1 MHLRQMLF
9 NYHLFPSVL
18 TFLYLK
24 LSTNFLCSAE
34 AASELVSVVQ
44 VFHLIDNSLWGE
56 ADGSALQGNF
66 QCPRFDDSLVRCDF
80 HSSDTRRDFLES
92 ITAKYKAFVSKEGAN
107 VRKITTVSMYN
118 IHTWG
123 ILTAFPHYPSCLLPT
138 DLSMVESEES
148 LKRFKRLF
156 AGSFPLYDGNST
168 TSPWAS
174 VQRTYIARLNESLFL
189 PLRPHYEAIVG
200 AAFVASTC
208 HRGGGTTN
216 REEVVTELAT
226 SIRVDGL
233 GKCKKTHRND
243 AITLKSGSTAQE
255 TLLLKQKAISHYLFY
270 LAFENTKEPG
280 YVTEKVMDALIAGV
294 VPVYLG
300 DTDTCRKLLPHPK
313 AAIFLDDFS
322 SVSKLAD
329 YLLYLTRN
337 ATAYEEHRAWRSD
350 FNGDNQSSLFSM
362 SWPCAVCHWALK
374 TKKIKESNEKELS
387 TRNACV

>member
-1 MHLRQMLF
+1 MLCNRYVHF
-9 NYHLFPSVL
+9 VALTLLF
-18 TFLYLK
+18 LK
-24 LSTNFLCSAE
+24 LSSNFLCSGE
-34 AASELVSVVQ
+34 AASEVVSVVQ
-44 VFHLIDNSLWGE
+44 VFHLIDNLLWGE
-56 ADGSALQGNF
+56 ADGSALQGQF
-66 QCPRFDDSLVRCDF
+66 KCPRFDNVLVKCHF
-80 HSSDTRRDFLES
+80 QSSDTRRHFLES
-92 ITAKYKAFVSKEGAN
+92 ITAKYKAFVAKEGAN

-123 ILTAFPHYPSCLLPT
+123 MLTAFPHYPSCLLPT

-148 LKRFKRLF
+148 LKRFKKLF
-156 AGSFPLYDGNST
+156 VSSFPLYDGNST

-189 PLRPHYEAIVG
+189 PLRPHSEAILG

-216 REEVVTELAT
+216 REDVVTELAN

-233 GKCKKTHRND
+233 GKCKKTNRND
-243 AITLKSGSTAQE
+243 SITLKFGSTAQE
-255 TLLLKQKAISHYLFY
+255 TLFFKQKAISHYLFY

-322 SVSKLAD
+322 SVSKLSD

-337 ATAYEEHRAWRSD
+337 ATAYDEHRAWRNG
-350 FNGDNQSSLFSM
+350 FNGGNQSSLFSM

-374 TKKIKESNEKELS
+374 TQTIKESDKKQLS